1 MIKILHNYCGKCFN
15 TSSYP
20 RFKASICESE
30 KKRKEKSVLNN
41 LSLPIFY
48 INGMQMWMFAQSNKQ
63 ITAFVAFFS
72 SFLSV
77 KSSFSS
83 DGLIFYANLYIWKTH
98 PPFSNFLERTNT
110 GLSNRWQ
117 TLTDRLFMVSLSS
130 QANMRESAAN
140 ILQIM
145 FLSTTQRQRLLNA
158 ISSIFPTAQNTKGW
172 LPCLHLNWGTV

>member
-1 MIKILHNYCGKCFN
+1 MWI
-15 TSSYP
+15 
-20 RFKASICESE
+20 R
-30 KKRKEKSVLNN
+30 KKRKEKRVLNN

-48 INGMQMWMFAQSNKQ
+48 INGMKMWMFAQSNKQ
-63 ITAFVAFFS
+63 ITAFVAVFF

-83 DGLIFYANLYIWKTH
+83 DGLIFLRKLLWKTH
-98 PPFSNFLERTNT
+98 LPFSNFLERTNT
-110 GLSNRWQ
+110 GPSNGWH
-117 TLTDRLFMVSLSS
+117 TLTERLFMVSLSS

-172 LPCLHLNWGTV
+172 LPCLHLNWGNCVI